1 MFDIAIFAFCWLAI
15 GTLVYATVYAISG
28 KKIDKEN
35 PEIILGAVF
44 WPVLVFAPMAA
55 LLYALGSA
63 LREKVTA
70 RFENRR
76 L

>member
-1 MFDIAIFAFCWLAI
+1 MFDIAIFAICWLAI
-15 GTLVYATVYAISG
+15 GTLVYATIYAISG

-35 PEIILGAVF
+35 PEVILGAVF
-44 WPVLVFAPMAA
+44 WPVLIFAPLAA
-55 LLYALGSA
+55 LLYVLVSV
-63 LREKVTA
+63 LREKVIA

>member
-15 GTLVYATVYAISG
+15 GTLVYATTYAIFG
-28 KKIDKEN
+28 KEIDKEN
-35 PEIILGAVF
+35 PEVILGAVF
-44 WPVLVFAPMAA
+44 WPVLIFAPMAA
-55 LLYALGSA
+55 LLYVLVSV
-63 LREKVTA
+63 LRKKVTA